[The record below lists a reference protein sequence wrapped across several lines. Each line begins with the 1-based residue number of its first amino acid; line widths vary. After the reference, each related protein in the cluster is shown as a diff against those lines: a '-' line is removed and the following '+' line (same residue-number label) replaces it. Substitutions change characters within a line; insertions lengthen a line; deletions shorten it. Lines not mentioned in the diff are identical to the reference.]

1 LQGLVGFLGISFFQN
16 GGMLALLYIFLSK
29 WSRGELLDES
39 ISMSLMAMIYFIFL
53 SVNSLT
59 YFGMTTLQTFL
70 AIIFRISSIFEMDE
84 FQFTR
89 ELEVKEEDVCVEFN
103 NADISW
109 GFKVK

>member
-1 LQGLVGFLGISFFQN
+1 
-16 GGMLALLYIFLSK
+16 
-29 WSRGELLDES
+29 
-39 ISMSLMAMIYFIFL
+39 
-53 SVNSLT
+53 
-59 YFGMTTLQTFL
+59 MTTLQTFL